1 MKMINLLVVLVNE
14 LELITYIKAL
24 ACHVT
29 LLLKNANSTMIME
42 NINAR
47 A

>member
-1 MKMINLLVVLVNE
+1 MKIINPRVVLVNE
-14 LELITYIKAL
+14 LLLYTNIKAL

-29 LLLKNANSTMIME
+29 LLLKNANSTMIMG